1 MAGDLLIGEKLGDYT
16 IESLLGR
23 GGMSRVYLGYDE
35 YLDRYAAVKVIST
48 DLDEADEAEYARR
61 FQTEARAIAR
71 LRHPNIVGVYQ
82 FGRSAGIYYMAQV
95 LLEGADLRVLLKTYA
110 ERGLRV
116 PAPEIAR
123 VVRDIASALDYAHEQ
138 GVIHRDIKPSNII
151 LERMT
156 GRAILMDFGL
166 ALSVPE
172 GTLGDTFGSAHYI
185 APEQAISSAKAVPQ
199 SDLYALGVVVYEMA
213 TGTVPFDDPSVMS
226 VALKHLNDPPPP
238 PTVHNPDLPPAV
250 EQAILRALEKDP
262 ERRFRTGAA
271 FADALERAYEDAPA
285 HLHSGPSIAELM
297 AWQRVPPG
305 ARHTPPPEPAPPE
318 FPEPEPFDLEALA
331 SRPTPPPVTS
341 YVPYVPPVPGVASRF
356 AQRRQQKEAE
366 EALRAI
372 AEGDLTLDE
381 DALQDLLR
389 SYDEPHEIGPSGSR
403 PAPIVPPLLAEQAP
417 AEPGAAERAR
427 PRRRIRLLLVALILL
442 AAVAAVVVL
451 GTRGD
456 DRASETGGGAG
467 AVALSASETSA
478 PTTPPPSAT
487 RAPTAT
493 PGPTD
498 SPVAVETQ
506 AGAVAVAPTL
516 ADSPTETEPPTDT
529 PPPSATFTATPSA
542 TPSATPTAA
551 PSATPT
557 ASATATLVE
566 GVALEATPGPPSSLR
581 LVYGRDALLLVNVS
595 GGALDVS
602 GLIFE
607 QALADSPARL
617 FRASA
622 WDREGMADSPGSMRD
637 GGCYQV
643 VTRTATQTQPDRTL
657 CPEFLGYVRL
667 ESEQRHF
674 WDATAPDAIFTVRLA
689 GADVPLAECAVAAGE
704 CGIALEAV
712 PPAPAPAPV
721 PSVMPTARPSP
732 TPVPSPTAT
741 PTPLVP
747 DVQLVYDGD
756 QVWLVNVSSEEQDVS
771 GLVFEQLLPDGTVRR
786 FEAEQ
791 WNRPD
796 ALTSPAQ
803 MPGDGCFQLVTG
815 EGTRAAPESVGC
827 ARLVGWLRTGVPS
840 RYFWLADDPGA
851 VFTVRRADATAPLA
865 TCAIA
870 AGECAF
876 GLAGE

>member
-1 MAGDLLIGEKLGDYT
+1 MARDPLIGKKLGDYT

-23 GGMSRVYLGYDE
+23 GGMSRVYVGYDE
-35 YLDRYAAVKVIST
+35 YLDRYAAVKVISA

-71 LRHPNIVGVYQ
+71 LRHPNIVGIYQ

-95 LLEGADLRVLLKTYA
+95 LLEGADLRVLLKAYA
-110 ERGLRV
+110 EQGLRM
-116 PAPEIAR
+116 PAPEIVR

-238 PTVHNPDLPPAV
+238 PTVHNPDLPPSV

-262 ERRFRTGAA
+262 ARRFRTGAA

-285 HLHSGPSIAELM
+285 HLHAGPSIAELM
-297 AWQRVPPG
+297 AWQEASPEALR
-305 ARHTPPPEPAPPE
+305 TPPPEFPL
-318 FPEPEPFDLEALA
+318 PEPPDLEELS

-341 YVPYVPPVPGVASRF
+341 YAPYAPPVPGVASRF

-372 AEGDLTLDE
+372 ADGDLTLDE
-381 DALQDLLR
+381 EALENLLE
-389 SYDEPHEIGPSGSR
+389 SYDAPREVSLGGPR
-403 PAPIVPPLLAEQAP
+403 PAPVVPPLLAEQTP
-417 AEPGAAERAR
+417 AETGVDKAAH
-427 PRRRIRLLLVALILL
+427 PRRRVRLLLVTLILL
-442 AAVAAVVVL
+442 AVAAAALVL
-451 GTRGD
+451 VTRGG
-456 DRASETGGGAG
+456 DRNGETDAGAG
-467 AVALSASETSA
+467 AVALSASDTPA
-478 PTTPPPSAT
+478 PTVLLPSAT

-493 PGPTD
+493 PQPTE
-498 SPVAVETQ
+498 SPVATETE
-506 AGAVAVAPTL
+506 AGTVVVAPAL
-516 ADSPTETEPPTDT
+516 AESPTETESPTDT
-529 PPPSATFTATPSA
+529 PLPSATF
-542 TPSATPTAA
+542 TAA

-557 ASATATLVE
+557 TAPTEAPSATPTVLPTATPVE
-566 GVALEATPGPPSSLR
+566 VAALEATLGPPLALR

-595 GGALDVS
+595 GGALDVG
-602 GLIFE
+602 GLVFE
-607 QALADSPARL
+607 QIPAEGPARL

-622 WDREGMADSPGSMRD
+622 WEREGVADPPGSMRD

-643 VTRTATQTQPDRTL
+643 VTRTATQTQPDRAL

-667 ESEQRHF
+667 DGAQRYF
-674 WDATAPDAIFTVRLA
+674 WDATSPDAVFTVRLS
-689 GADVPLAECAVAAGE
+689 GADAPLAECAVVAGE
-704 CGIALEAV
+704 CGIAMGAL
-712 PPAPAPAPV
+712 PPAATLAPAP
-721 PSVMPTARPSP
+721 SSTPTARPSS
-732 TPVPSPTAT
+732 TPAPSPTAT
-741 PTPLVP
+741 PTPLPP
-747 DVQLVYDGD
+747 DVRLVYDSD
-756 QVWLVNVSSEEQDVS
+756 QVWLVNVSGEEQDIS

-796 ALTSPAQ
+796 VLASPAQ
-803 MPGDGCFQLVTG
+803 MPAEGCFQLVTG
-815 EGTRAAPESVGC
+815 EGTRASPETAGC
-827 ARLVGWLRTGVPS
+827 VRLVGWLRTGVPS

-851 VFTVRRADATAPLA
+851 VFTVRRAEATAPLI
-865 TCAIA
+865 TCVIA

-876 GLAGE
+876 SLAGE

>member
-1 MAGDLLIGEKLGDYT
+1 MAGDPLIGNKLGDYL

-35 YLDRYAAVKVIST
+35 YLDRYAAVKVISA

-71 LRHPNIVGVYQ
+71 LRHPNIVGIYQ

-95 LLEGADLRVLLKTYA
+95 LLEGADLRVLLKAYA
-110 ERGLRV
+110 ERDLRM
-116 PAPEIAR
+116 PAPEIVR

-156 GRAILMDFGL
+156 DRAILMDFGL

-238 PTVHNPDLPPAV
+238 PTVHNPDLPPSV

-262 ERRFRTGAA
+262 ARRFRTGAA

-285 HLHSGPSIAELM
+285 HLHGGLSMAELM
-297 AWQRVPPG
+297 AWQRASPEG
-305 ARHTPPPEPAPPE
+305 LRTPPPEPEPLE

-331 SRPTPPPVTS
+331 SRPTPPPTS
-341 YVPYVPPVPGVASRF
+341 YMPYAPPVPGVASRF

-366 EALRAI
+366 DALRAI

-381 DALQDLLR
+381 DALEDLLH
-389 SYDEPHEIGPSGSR
+389 SYDEPREISPGGPR
-403 PAPIVPPLLAEQAP
+403 PAPAVPPLLAEPPP
-417 AEPGAAERAR
+417 AEPVTGEAAR
-427 PRRRIRLLLVALILL
+427 PRRRLRPLLVALILL
-442 AAVAAVVVL
+442 AIVAGAILL
-451 GTRGD
+451 GTRGG
-456 DRASETGGGAG
+456 DRDGEPDAGAG
-467 AVALSASETSA
+467 VAALSASDTPA

-487 RAPTAT
+487 RAPSAT
-493 PGPTD
+493 PQPTD
-498 SPVAVETQ
+498 SPVATATQ

-516 ADSPTETEPPTDT
+516 AESPTETESPTDT
-529 PPPSATFTATPSA
+529 PSPPATV
-542 TPSATPTAA
+542 TAA

-557 ASATATLVE
+557 AAPTEAPSATPTASPV
-566 GVALEATPGPPSSLR
+566 EATPGPPPPLR
-581 LVYGRDALLLVNVS
+581 LVYERDALLLVNMS

-607 QALADSPARL
+607 QIPADGPARL
-617 FRASA
+617 FRAST
-622 WDREGMADSPGSMRD
+622 WDREGVADPPASMRG

-643 VTRTATQTQPDRTL
+643 VTRTATQTQPDRAL
-657 CPEFLGYVRL
+657 CPEFLGSVRL
-667 ESEQRHF
+667 DGEQRYF
-674 WDATAPDAIFTVRLA
+674 WGATSPDVIFTVRLA
-689 GADVPLAECAVAAGE
+689 GADAPLAECAVAAGE
-704 CGIALEAV
+704 CGIALAAV
-712 PPAPAPAPV
+712 PPAPAATSTV
-721 PSVMPTARPSP
+721 RPSP
-732 TPVPSPTAT
+732 TPAPSPTAT
-741 PTPLVP
+741 PTPLPP
-747 DVQLVYDGD
+747 DVRLVYDGD
-756 QVWLVNVSSEEQDVS
+756 QVWAVNVSGEEQDIS
-771 GLVFEQLLPDGTVRR
+771 GLVFEQLLSDGTVRR

-796 ALTSPAQ
+796 VLASPAQ
-803 MPGDGCFQLVTG
+803 MPSDGCFQLVTG
-815 EGTRAAPESVGC
+815 EGTRASPESVGC

-851 VFTVRRADATAPLA
+851 IFTVRRADATAPLT
-865 TCAIA
+865 TCVVA

-876 GLAGE
+876 SLAGE